1 MSLSC
6 SKLSRASP
14 SSSES
19 KPNPYLGF
27 QGLIWPHYLS
37 SPTSRPCH
45 HGWATPAS
53 SLVLTHPGP
62 QPLLFPVPGM
72 LSPQLLA
79 WLLPSGHPGLQGDC
93 LSSAS
98 DSSAPRGFAPL
109 RGVTCQ
115 LPVCVCLCPLSPL
128 DSQLLGDRDWVCL
141 PYTVSSAPS
150 TVPGSAQALKYL
162 LDEGMNNCHC
172 FVR

>member
-45 HGWATPAS
+45 RGWATPAS

-98 DSSAPRGFAPL
+98 DSSAPPWL
-109 RGVTCQ
+109 CSSSWSYVSVTCLCVPLST
-115 LPVCVCLCPLSPL
+115 LPTGLPAPWGQGLGLSPL
-128 DSQLLGDRDWVCL
+128 
-141 PYTVSSAPS
+141 
-150 TVPGSAQALKYL
+150 
-162 LDEGMNNCHC
+162 HC
-172 FVR
+172 VLCT

>member
-19 KPNPYLGF
+19 KPNSYLGF
-27 QGLIWPHYLS
+27 QALIWPHYLS
-37 SPTSRPCH
+37 SPTSCPCH
-45 HGWATPAS
+45 RGWATPAS

-62 QPLLFPVPGM
+62 QPLLFPVPGI

-93 LSSAS
+93 LSSTS
-98 DSSAPRGFAPL
+98 DSSAPVALLLFMEL
-109 RGVTCQ
+109 RVSY
-115 LPVCVCLCPLSPL
+115 PSVCVFVHSLHWTPSSLGTGTGSVSLTLCPLHL
-128 DSQLLGDRDWVCL
+128 AQCQAQRR
-141 PYTVSSAPS
+141 PS
-150 TVPGSAQALKYL
+150 DICWMK
-162 LDEGMNNCHC
+162 E
-172 FVR
+172 

>member
-6 SKLSRASP
+6 SELSRASP

-27 QGLIWPHYLS
+27 QGLIWSHYLS
-37 SPTSRPCH
+37 SPTSSPCH
-45 HGWATPAS
+45 RGWAIPAS

-62 QPLLFPVPGM
+62 QPLLFPVPGI

-79 WLLPSGHPGLQGDC
+79 WVLPSGHPGLQGDR
-93 LSSAS
+93 LSSTS
-98 DSSAPRGFAPL
+98 DSSAPRGFATL
-109 RGVTCQ
+109 SGVTYQ
-115 LPVCVCLCPLSPL
+115 LPACVRVCLLSPL

-141 PYTVSSAPS
+141 PCTVSSAPS
-150 TVPGSAQALKYL
+150 TVPDSAQALKRYL
-162 LDEGMNNCHC
+162 LDEGMNN
-172 FVR
+172 